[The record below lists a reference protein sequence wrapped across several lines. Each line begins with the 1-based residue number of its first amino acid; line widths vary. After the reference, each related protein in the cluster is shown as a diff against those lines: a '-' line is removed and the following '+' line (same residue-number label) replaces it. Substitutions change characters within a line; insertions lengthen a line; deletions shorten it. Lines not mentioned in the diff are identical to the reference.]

1 MTAATLTADKA
12 TYVAG
17 GAITLTVELKD
28 AQATWCRISRYADG
42 GDGEGSQCRT
52 ERHLDGNDPG
62 TYSATY
68 TAKTAGTGLKA
79 NLTLVV

>member
-1 MTAATLTADKA
+1 MHRVTGT
-12 TYVAG
+12 G
-17 GAITLTVELKD
+17 PG
-28 AQATWCRISRYADG
+28 RYADG

-52 ERHLDGNDPG
+52 ERLLDGNDPG

-79 NLTLVV
+79 NLTLGSVTAATPTLTPSRRGR

>member
-1 MTAATLTADKA
+1 MHRATRHRP
-12 TYVAG
+12 G
-17 GAITLTVELKD
+17 
-28 AQATWCRISRYADG
+28 RYADG

-52 ERHLDGNDPG
+52 EGTWAEAGTAG

-79 NLTLVV
+79 SLNWAAPRQPPAPTPSRRGR